1 MKNEKV
7 PHGRIHIPDEAEEQ
21 LPCDVC
27 GLWYPDDP
35 SSADIHVMTKQEV
48 EILDA
53 MREVKKEARE
63 VKEKIRNIV
72 AEQEQGKELQQRLKA
87 LQGRWRELD
96 AERAAA
102 AEERMRMLGH
112 EGS

>member
-1 MKNEKV
+1 MKQEKV
-7 PHGRIHIPDEAEEQ
+7 PHGRIHTPEENEQ

-35 SSADIHVMTKQEV
+35 SSEDIHVMTKKEL

-53 MREVKKEARE
+53 MREVKKDARE
-63 VKEKIRNIV
+63 VKDRVRSII
-72 AEQEQGKELQQRLKA
+72 AEDGQGAELQQRLKD
-87 LQGRWRELD
+87 LQARWRELD
-96 AERAAA
+96 AEREAA

>member
-1 MKNEKV
+1 MKEEKV
-7 PHGRIHIPDEAEEQ
+7 PLGRIHVPDKEEDQ

-27 GLWYPDDP
+27 ALWYPDDP
-35 SSADIHVMTKQEV
+35 SSPDIHVMTKKEV

-53 MREVKKEARE
+53 MREVKKEA
-63 VKEKIRNIV
+63 KGIKDKIRSIV
-72 AEQEQGKELQQRLKA
+72 AEHQEGDELQQRLKA
-87 LQGRWRELD
+87 LQSRWRELD
-96 AERAAA
+96 ADRVAA

>member
-1 MKNEKV
+1 MKHEKV
-7 PHGRIHIPDEAEEQ
+7 PHGTIHIPEGEEDQ

-35 SSADIHVMTKQEV
+35 ASSDTHVMTKKEL

-53 MREVKKEARE
+53 MREVKEGARE
-63 VKEKIRNIV
+63 VKDRMRSII
-72 AEQEQGKELQQRLKA
+72 AEDDQGAELQQRLKD
-87 LQGRWRELD
+87 LQARWRKLD
-96 AERAAA
+96 AEREAAA
-102 AEERMRMLGH
+102 QERMRMLGH

>member
-1 MKNEKV
+1 MKEEKV
-7 PHGRIHIPDEAEEQ
+7 PLGRIHIPDKEEEQ

-27 GLWYPDDP
+27 ALWYPDDP
-35 SSADIHVMTKQEV
+35 SSPDIHVMTKREV

-53 MREVKKEARE
+53 MREVKKEAKE
-63 VKEKIRNIV
+63 IKEKIRSIV
-72 AEQEQGKELQQRLKA
+72 AEKDEGGELQQRLKA

-96 AERAAA
+96 AERIKA